1 MMKKI
6 KRKWLICS
14 VSGILIM
21 GTGLSVLGEAAIA
34 KAFEKGFMSWFLPGT
49 AGLILIFAGLSV
61 FGQGVVYK
69 SILDQKKND
78 FNGN

>member
-1 MMKKI
+1 MKKL
-6 KRKWLICS
+6 KRKWLIYS
-14 VSGILIM
+14 VSGILFM
-21 GTGLSVLGEAAIA
+21 GAGFSVLGEAAMA
-34 KAFEKGFMSWFLPGT
+34 KAFEKGFMNWFLLGT
-49 AGLILIFAGLSV
+49 LGLMLFFAGLSV